1 MDDQLSDL
9 TTRHN
14 MNPNTQTPPVVSREQ
29 LAKGLG
35 KSAFA
40 FRGYNVTNLGRT
52 PELLQHP
59 QYGPIVERHL
69 RTASEICTN
78 VMNTSV
84 DLVERVRLEKEP
96 GLKEY
101 HESIALI
108 VAVELAQIDIL
119 KTFFNISLVN
129 ANMMYGFSLGELSAL
144 TAGGV
149 LTVADTL
156 KIPLMMSK
164 DAADLADNVTLCIL
178 FSRSGKRI
186 PRKSVHRL
194 CEEINA
200 EGDGVIGVSTY
211 LAPNSMLLIGQKDTV
226 DRLKERKAE
235 ITTER
240 ISVRINEGQWPPLHT
255 PIVWQR
261 NITNRAQ
268 FLMHTIQSGFT
279 TPSTPLF
286 SLATGDFSY
295 DGDTTREVIAQW
307 IDKPQQLWEAID
319 ATLAR
324 GVETVIHVGPQ
335 PNIIPATFGRLA
347 ANVAL
352 LTQQRL
358 PMQTLSRL
366 VQYGWLAAV
375 LPKRTNLLR
384 APSIVHV
391 NLEDWLLEQDVA

>member
-1 MDDQLSDL
+1 MD
-9 TTRHN
+9 
-14 MNPNTQTPPVVSREQ
+14 V
-29 LAKGLG
+29 
-35 KSAFA
+35 
-40 FRGYNVTNLGRT
+40 
-52 PELLQHP
+52 
-59 QYGPIVERHL
+59 
-69 RTASEICTN
+69 
-78 VMNTSV
+78 SV
-84 DLVERVRLEKEP
+84 DLVQRVRLEKEP
-96 GLKEY
+96 SLKEY
-101 HESIALI
+101 HESISLI

-119 KTFFNISLVN
+119 KTFFDISLVN

-144 TAGGV
+144 TASGV
-149 LTVADTL
+149 LKVADTL
-156 KIPLMMSK
+156 KIPLMMSQ

-186 PRKSVHRL
+186 PRKNVHRL

-211 LAPNSMLLIGQKDTV
+211 LAPNSMLLIGQKNTV
-226 DRLKERKAE
+226 DRLKDRKAE

-268 FLMHTIQSGFT
+268 FLMHTIQSGFA

-384 APSIVHV
+384 APSIIHV
-391 NLEDWLLEQDVA
+391 NLEDWLLEQDAA

>member
-1 MDDQLSDL
+1 
-9 TTRHN
+9 

-40 FRGYNVTNLGRT
+40 FRGYNATNLGRT

-226 DRLKERKAE
+226 DRLKDRKAE
-235 ITTER
+235 ITKER

-391 NLEDWLLEQDVA
+391 NLEDWLLQQDVA

>member
-1 MDDQLSDL
+1 
-9 TTRHN
+9 

-69 RTASEICTN
+69 RTASEICTD
-78 VMNTSV
+78 VMNASV
-84 DLVERVRLEKEP
+84 DLVQRVRLEKEP
-96 GLKEY
+96 SLKEY

-186 PRKSVHRL
+186 PRKNVHRL

>member
-1 MDDQLSDL
+1 
-9 TTRHN
+9 

-69 RTASEICTN
+69 RTASEICTD
-78 VMNTSV
+78 VMNSSV
-84 DLVERVRLEKEP
+84 DLIQRVRLEKEP
-96 GLKEY
+96 SLKEY

-119 KTFFNISLVN
+119 KTFFDISLVN

-211 LAPNSMLLIGQKDTV
+211 LAPNSMLLIGQNDTV
-226 DRLKERKAE
+226 DQLKDRKAE
-235 ITTER
+235 ITKER

-358 PMQTLSRL
+358 PLQTLSRL

>member
-1 MDDQLSDL
+1 
-9 TTRHN
+9 

-69 RTASEICTN
+69 RTASEICTD
-78 VMNTSV
+78 VMNSSV
-84 DLVERVRLEKEP
+84 DLIQRVRLEKEP
-96 GLKEY
+96 SLKEY

-119 KTFFNISLVN
+119 KTFFDISLAN

-149 LTVADTL
+149 LTVADML

-226 DRLKERKAE
+226 DRLKDRKAE

>member
-1 MDDQLSDL
+1 
-9 TTRHN
+9 

-69 RTASEICTN
+69 RTASEICTD
-78 VMNTSV
+78 VMNASV
-84 DLVERVRLEKEP
+84 DLVQRVRLEKEP
-96 GLKEY
+96 SLKEY

-108 VAVELAQIDIL
+108 VAVELAQLDIL
-119 KTFFNISLVN
+119 KTFFDISLVN

-186 PRKSVHRL
+186 PRKNVHRL

-391 NLEDWLLEQDVA
+391 NLEDWLLQQDVA

>member
-1 MDDQLSDL
+1 
-9 TTRHN
+9 

-69 RTASEICTN
+69 RTASEICTD
-78 VMNTSV
+78 VMNSSV
-84 DLVERVRLEKEP
+84 DLIQRVRLEKEP
-96 GLKEY
+96 SLKEY

-119 KTFFNISLVN
+119 KTFFDISLVN

-186 PRKSVHRL
+186 PRKNVHRL

-211 LAPNSMLLIGQKDTV
+211 LAPNSMLLIGQNDTV
-226 DRLKERKAE
+226 DQLKDRKAE
-235 ITTER
+235 ITKER

>member
-1 MDDQLSDL
+1 
-9 TTRHN
+9 
-14 MNPNTQTPPVVSREQ
+14 MNPNAQTPPVVSREQ

-69 RTASEICTN
+69 RTASEICTD
-78 VMNTSV
+78 VMNSSV
-84 DLVERVRLEKEP
+84 DLIQRVRLEKEP
-96 GLKEY
+96 SLKEY

-119 KTFFNISLVN
+119 KTFFDISLVN

-156 KIPLMMSK
+156 KIPLMMSQ

-186 PRKSVHRL
+186 PRKNVHRL

-211 LAPNSMLLIGQKDTV
+211 LAPNSMLLIGQNDTV
-226 DRLKERKAE
+226 DQLKDRKAE
-235 ITTER
+235 ITKER

-324 GVETVIHVGPQ
+324 GVDTVIHVGPQ
-335 PNIIPATFGRLA
+335 PNIIPATFSRLA

-391 NLEDWLLEQDVA
+391 NLEDWLLQQDVA

>member
-1 MDDQLSDL
+1 
-9 TTRHN
+9 
-14 MNPNTQTPPVVSREQ
+14 MNPNTQPPPVVGREQ

-69 RTASEICTN
+69 RTASEICTD
-78 VMNTSV
+78 VMNSSV
-84 DLVERVRLEKEP
+84 DLIQRVRLEKEP
-96 GLKEY
+96 SLKEY

-119 KTFFNISLVN
+119 KTFFDISLVN

-186 PRKSVHRL
+186 PRKNVHRL

-211 LAPNSMLLIGQKDTV
+211 LAPNSMLLIGQKNTV
-226 DRLKERKAE
+226 DRLKDRKAE

>member
-1 MDDQLSDL
+1 
-9 TTRHN
+9 
-14 MNPNTQTPPVVSREQ
+14 MNPNTQTPPVVGREQ

-69 RTASEICTN
+69 RTASEICTD
-78 VMNTSV
+78 VMDVSV
-84 DLVERVRLEKEP
+84 DLVQRVRLEKEP
-96 GLKEY
+96 SLKEY

-119 KTFFNISLVN
+119 KTFFDISLVN

-186 PRKSVHRL
+186 PRKNVHRL

-240 ISVRINEGQWPPLHT
+240 ISVRINEGQ
-255 PIVWQR
+255 
-261 NITNRAQ
+261 
-268 FLMHTIQSGFT
+268 
-279 TPSTPLF
+279 
-286 SLATGDFSY
+286 
-295 DGDTTREVIAQW
+295 
-307 IDKPQQLWEAID
+307 
-319 ATLAR
+319 
-324 GVETVIHVGPQ
+324 
-335 PNIIPATFGRLA
+335 
-347 ANVAL
+347 
-352 LTQQRL
+352 
-358 PMQTLSRL
+358 
-366 VQYGWLAAV
+366 
-375 LPKRTNLLR
+375 
-384 APSIVHV
+384 
-391 NLEDWLLEQDVA
+391 

>member
-1 MDDQLSDL
+1 
-9 TTRHN
+9 

-69 RTASEICTN
+69 RTASEICTD
-78 VMNTSV
+78 VMNSSV
-84 DLVERVRLEKEP
+84 DLVQRVRLEKEP
-96 GLKEY
+96 SLKEY

-119 KTFFNISLVN
+119 KTFFDISLVN

-186 PRKSVHRL
+186 PRKNVHRL

-391 NLEDWLLEQDVA
+391 NLEDWLLQQDVA

>member
-1 MDDQLSDL
+1 
-9 TTRHN
+9 

-69 RTASEICTN
+69 RTASEICTD
-78 VMNTSV
+78 VMNSSV
-84 DLVERVRLEKEP
+84 DLIQRVRLEKEP
-96 GLKEY
+96 SLKEY

-119 KTFFNISLVN
+119 KTFFDISLVN

-186 PRKSVHRL
+186 PRKNVHRL

-391 NLEDWLLEQDVA
+391 NLEDWLLQQDVA

>member
-1 MDDQLSDL
+1 
-9 TTRHN
+9 

-69 RTASEICTN
+69 RTASEICTD
-78 VMNTSV
+78 VMNASV
-84 DLVERVRLEKEP
+84 DLVQRVRLEKEP
-96 GLKEY
+96 SLKEY

-119 KTFFNISLVN
+119 KNFFNISLVN

-186 PRKSVHRL
+186 PRKNVHRL

-391 NLEDWLLEQDVA
+391 NLEDWLLQQDVA

>member
-1 MDDQLSDL
+1 
-9 TTRHN
+9 

-78 VMNTSV
+78 VMNSSV
-84 DLVERVRLEKEP
+84 DLVQRVRLEKEP
-96 GLKEY
+96 SLKEY

-119 KTFFNISLVN
+119 KTFFDISLVN

-186 PRKSVHRL
+186 PRKNVHRL

>member
-1 MDDQLSDL
+1 
-9 TTRHN
+9 

-96 GLKEY
+96 SLKEY

-307 IDKPQQLWEAID
+307 IDKPQQLWEAVD

>member
-1 MDDQLSDL
+1 
-9 TTRHN
+9 

-186 PRKSVHRL
+186 PRKNVHRL

-211 LAPNSMLLIGQKDTV
+211 LAPNSMLLIGQKNTV
-226 DRLKERKAE
+226 DRLKDRKAE
-235 ITTER
+235 ITKER

>member
-1 MDDQLSDL
+1 
-9 TTRHN
+9 

-59 QYGPIVERHL
+59 QYGPIVKRHL

-108 VAVELAQIDIL
+108 VAVEMAQIDIL

-211 LAPNSMLLIGQKDTV
+211 LAPNSMLLIGQNDTV
-226 DRLKERKAE
+226 DRLKDRKAE

-240 ISVRINEGQWPPLHT
+240 ISVRINESQWPPLHT

>member
-1 MDDQLSDL
+1 
-9 TTRHN
+9 

-69 RTASEICTN
+69 RTASEICTD

-84 DLVERVRLEKEP
+84 DLVQRVRLEKEP
-96 GLKEY
+96 SLKEY

-119 KTFFNISLVN
+119 KTFFDISLVN

-186 PRKSVHRL
+186 PRKNVHRL

>member
-1 MDDQLSDL
+1 
-9 TTRHN
+9 

-69 RTASEICTN
+69 RTASEICTD
-78 VMNTSV
+78 VMNSSV

-96 GLKEY
+96 SLKEY

-119 KTFFNISLVN
+119 KNFFNISLAN

-144 TAGGV
+144 TASGV

-156 KIPLMMSK
+156 KIPLMMSQ

-186 PRKSVHRL
+186 PRKNVHRI

-211 LAPNSMLLIGQKDTV
+211 LAPNSMLLIGQNDTV
-226 DRLKERKAE
+226 DRLKDRKAE

-240 ISVRINEGQWPPLHT
+240 ISVRINESQWPPLHT

-324 GVETVIHVGPQ
+324 GVDTVIHVGPQ
-335 PNIIPATFGRLA
+335 PNIIPATFSRLA

-384 APSIVHV
+384 APSIFHI

>member
-1 MDDQLSDL
+1 
-9 TTRHN
+9 

-69 RTASEICTN
+69 RTASEICTD
-78 VMNTSV
+78 VMNSSV
-84 DLVERVRLEKEP
+84 DLIQRVRLEKEP
-96 GLKEY
+96 SLKEY

-119 KTFFNISLVN
+119 KTFFDISLVN

-186 PRKSVHRL
+186 PRKNVHRL

-226 DRLKERKAE
+226 DRLKDRKAE

-391 NLEDWLLEQDVA
+391 NLEDWLLQQDVA

>member
-1 MDDQLSDL
+1 
-9 TTRHN
+9 

-69 RTASEICTN
+69 RTASEICTD
-78 VMNTSV
+78 VMNASV
-84 DLVERVRLEKEP
+84 DLIQRVRLEKEP
-96 GLKEY
+96 SLKEY

-119 KTFFNISLVN
+119 KTFFDISLVN

-186 PRKSVHRL
+186 PRKNVHRL

-211 LAPNSMLLIGQKDTV
+211 LAPNSMLLIGQNDTV
-226 DRLKERKAE
+226 DRLKDRKAE

-279 TPSTPLF
+279 NPSTPLF

-324 GVETVIHVGPQ
+324 GVDTVIHVGPQ
-335 PNIIPATFGRLA
+335 PNIIPATFSRLA

-384 APSIVHV
+384 APSIIHV

>member
-1 MDDQLSDL
+1 
-9 TTRHN
+9 

-96 GLKEY
+96 SLKEY

-119 KTFFNISLVN
+119 KTFFDISLVN

-186 PRKSVHRL
+186 PRKNVHRL

-226 DRLKERKAE
+226 DRLKDRKAE

>member
-1 MDDQLSDL
+1 
-9 TTRHN
+9 

-69 RTASEICTN
+69 RTASEICTD
-78 VMNTSV
+78 VMNASV
-84 DLVERVRLEKEP
+84 DLVQRVRLEKEP
-96 GLKEY
+96 SLKEY

-119 KTFFNISLVN
+119 KTFFDISLVN

-164 DAADLADNVTLCIL
+164 DAADLAYNVTLCIL

-211 LAPNSMLLIGQKDTV
+211 LAPNSMLLIGQNDTV
-226 DRLKERKAE
+226 DQLKDRKAE
-235 ITTER
+235 ITKER

>member
-1 MDDQLSDL
+1 
-9 TTRHN
+9 

-69 RTASEICTN
+69 RTASEICTD
-78 VMNTSV
+78 VMNASV
-84 DLVERVRLEKEP
+84 DLVQRVRLEKEP
-96 GLKEY
+96 SLKEY

-108 VAVELAQIDIL
+108 VAVELAQLDIL
-119 KTFFNISLVN
+119 KTFFDISLVN

-186 PRKSVHRL
+186 PRKNVHRL

>member
-1 MDDQLSDL
+1 
-9 TTRHN
+9 

-69 RTASEICTN
+69 RTASEICTD
-78 VMNTSV
+78 VMNSSV
-84 DLVERVRLEKEP
+84 DLIQRVRLEKEP
-96 GLKEY
+96 SLKEY

-119 KTFFNISLVN
+119 KTFFDISLVN

-186 PRKSVHRL
+186 PRKNVHRL

-226 DRLKERKAE
+226 DRLKDRKAE

>member
-1 MDDQLSDL
+1 
-9 TTRHN
+9 

-69 RTASEICTN
+69 RTASEICTD
-78 VMNTSV
+78 VMNSSV
-84 DLVERVRLEKEP
+84 DLIQRVRLEKEP
-96 GLKEY
+96 SLKEY

-119 KTFFNISLVN
+119 KTFFDISLVN

-186 PRKSVHRL
+186 PRKNVHRL

-211 LAPNSMLLIGQKDTV
+211 LAPNSMLLIGQNDTV
-226 DRLKERKAE
+226 DQLKDRKAE
-235 ITTER
+235 ITKER

-391 NLEDWLLEQDVA
+391 NLEDWLLQQDVA

>member
-1 MDDQLSDL
+1 
-9 TTRHN
+9 

-96 GLKEY
+96 SLKEY

-268 FLMHTIQSGFT
+268 FLMHTIQGGFT

-307 IDKPQQLWEAID
+307 IDKPQQLWDAID
-319 ATLAR
+319 ATLGR

>member
-1 MDDQLSDL
+1 
-9 TTRHN
+9 
-14 MNPNTQTPPVVSREQ
+14 MNPNTQTPPVLSREQ
-29 LAKGLG
+29 LVKGLG

-52 PELLQHP
+52 PELLRHP
-59 QYGPIVERHL
+59 QYGAIVERHL
-69 RTASEICTN
+69 RTASEICTD
-78 VMNTSV
+78 VMHISV
-84 DLVERVRLEKEP
+84 DLVQRVRLEKEP
-96 GLKEY
+96 SLKEY

-119 KTFFNISLVN
+119 KTFFEISLVN
-129 ANMMYGFSLGELSAL
+129 ANMIYGFSLGELSAL
-144 TAGGV
+144 TASGV

-156 KIPLMMSK
+156 KIPLMMSQ

-186 PRKSVHRL
+186 PRKNVHRL

-200 EGDGVIGVSTY
+200 EGNGVIGVSTY

-226 DRLKERKAE
+226 DRLKDRKAE

-240 ISVRINEGQWPPLHT
+240 ISVRINKGQWPPLHT

-268 FLMHTIQSGFT
+268 FLMHTIQGGFT
-279 TPSTPLF
+279 TPSTPVF

-352 LTQQRL
+352 LTEQRL

-391 NLEDWLLEQDVA
+391 NLEDWLLQQDVA

>member
-1 MDDQLSDL
+1 
-9 TTRHN
+9 
-14 MNPNTQTPPVVSREQ
+14 MNPNTQPPPVVGREQ

-96 GLKEY
+96 SLKEY

-119 KTFFNISLVN
+119 KTFFDISLVN

-186 PRKSVHRL
+186 PRKNVHRL

-226 DRLKERKAE
+226 YRLKDRKAE

-240 ISVRINEGQWPPLHT
+240 ISVRINKGQWPPLHT

-268 FLMHTIQSGFT
+268 FLMHTIRADLPLPQRLYFHWQLVISVT
-279 TPSTPLF
+279 T
-286 SLATGDFSY
+286 
-295 DGDTTREVIAQW
+295 
-307 IDKPQQLWEAID
+307 
-319 ATLAR
+319 ATLR
-324 GVETVIHVGPQ
+324 
-335 PNIIPATFGRLA
+335 GRL
-347 ANVAL
+347 L
-352 LTQQRL
+352 H
-358 PMQTLSRL
+358 S
-366 VQYGWLAAV
+366 G
-375 LPKRTNLLR
+375 
-384 APSIVHV
+384 
-391 NLEDWLLEQDVA
+391 